1 MFNLLTLKYWLNPM
15 PPFFSGWRL
24 SAYLFF
30 LFALLLSLLVFLVLR
45 KKKLIG
51 RKIQA
56 SLSALAI
63 GNLIFFSAYLFL
75 NYEQIIWM
83 SSRVMVATWL
93 IIDAVWIYFIV
104 RRFKRYREK
113 AMVVE
118 NDRQKEIK
126 RYIP

>member
-1 MFNLLTLKYWLNPM
+1 
-15 PPFFSGWRL
+15 
-24 SAYLFF
+24 
-30 LFALLLSLLVFLVLR
+30 
-45 KKKLIG
+45 
-51 RKIQA
+51 
-56 SLSALAI
+56 
-63 GNLIFFSAYLFL
+63 
-75 NYEQIIWM
+75 
-83 SSRVMVATWL
+83 MVGIWL